1 MNLPFKYGKIIE
13 DDFFVNRNQE
23 IEYIKANIQSRINL
37 TIISPRRWGKSSLVY
52 KIARD
57 LDTENK
63 EIRFCFIDLFN
74 TRSEQEFY
82 EYFATEVLKASY
94 SKWDE
99 RIENA
104 KNFFKQLIPKFSF
117 GIDPNEQF
125 SVSFDWESV
134 AKNPQEILDLP
145 EVISK
150 AKNIQLVIC
159 LDEFQNLSFFD
170 DPLDFQKKARSAWQ
184 KHQNCSYILY
194 GSKRHMMA
202 ELFENN
208 SMPFYKFGEIMFLSK
223 INNGHWQEYIQEKFK
238 QSKKQISKEFAG
250 ILAQKVENHSY
261 FVQQL
266 ANAVWIETDK
276 KCTLNDIEEGLN
288 KLLLQYELFFNREI
302 DSLTNLQLN
311 ILKAIAMDEAELSSK
326 KTIKKYNLSSS
337 ASVNRSKEALV
348 QKEIIDIF
356 NKEIEFLDPLFKI
369 WIQKSYTKRYL

>member
-1 MNLPFKYGKIIE
+1 MNLPFKYGKIID
-13 DDFFVNRNQE
+13 DDFFVNRTEE
-23 IEYIKANIQSRINL
+23 INYIKKNIESKINL
-37 TIISPRRWGKSSLVY
+37 TLISPRRWGKSSLVS

-57 LDTENK
+57 ISKENK

-82 EYFATEVLKASY
+82 DYFATEVLKASF
-94 SKWDE
+94 SKWEE

-104 KNFFKQLIPKFSF
+104 KMFFKQILPKFSF

-125 SVSFDWESV
+125 SVSFDWESI

-145 EVISK
+145 EIISK
-150 AKNIQLVIC
+150 TKNIQLVIC

-184 KHQNCSYILY
+184 KHQNCTYILY
-194 GSKRHMMA
+194 GSKRHMMT
-202 ELFENN
+202 ELFENK
-208 SMPFYKFGEIMFLSK
+208 SMPFYKFGEILFLSK
-223 INNGHWQEYIQEKFK
+223 IDNSHWQSYIQEKFK
-238 QSKKQISKEFAG
+238 QSKKEISKEIAG

-266 ANAVWIETDK
+266 ANAVWLETNK
-276 KCTLNDIEEGLN
+276 KCTIENIDEGLN
-288 KLLLQYELFFNREI
+288 KLLLQYELFFSKEV

-311 ILKAIAMDEAELSSK
+311 ILKAMAMDEKELSSK
-326 KTIKKYNLSSS
+326 RTIKKYNLSSS

-356 NKEIEFLDPLFKI
+356 NKEVEFLDPLLKI
-369 WIQKSYTKRYL
+369 WIKKTFI

>member
-1 MNLPFKYGKIIE
+1 MNLPFKYGKIID
-13 DDFFVNRNQE
+13 DDFFVNRTEE
-23 IEYIKANIQSRINL
+23 INYIKKNIESKINL
-37 TIISPRRWGKSSLVY
+37 TLISPRRWGKSSLVS

-57 LDTENK
+57 ISKENK

-82 EYFATEVLKASY
+82 DYFATEVLKASF
-94 SKWDE
+94 SKWEE

-104 KNFFKQLIPKFSF
+104 KMFFKQILPKFSF

-125 SVSFDWESV
+125 SVSFDWESI

-145 EVISK
+145 EIISK
-150 AKNIQLVIC
+150 TKNIQLVIC

-194 GSKRHMMA
+194 GSKRHMMT
-202 ELFENN
+202 ELFENK
-208 SMPFYKFGEIMFLSK
+208 SMPFYKFGEILFLSK
-223 INNGHWQEYIQEKFK
+223 IDNSHWRSYIQEKFK
-238 QSKKQISKEFAG
+238 QSKKEISKEIAG

-266 ANAVWIETDK
+266 ANAVWLETDK
-276 KCTLNDIEEGLN
+276 KCTIENIDEGLN
-288 KLLLQYELFFNREI
+288 KLLLQYELFFSKEA

-311 ILKAIAMDEAELSSK
+311 ILKAMAMDEKELSSK
-326 KTIKKYNLSSS
+326 RTIKKYNLSSS

-356 NKEIEFLDPLFKI
+356 NKEIEFLDPLLKI
-369 WIQKSYTKRYL
+369 WIKKTYTKQL

>member
-1 MNLPFKYGKIIE
+1 MNLPFKYGKIID
-13 DDFFVNRNQE
+13 DDFFVNRTEE
-23 IEYIKANIQSRINL
+23 INYIKKNIESKINL
-37 TIISPRRWGKSSLVY
+37 TLISPRRWGKSSLVS

-57 LDTENK
+57 ISKENK

-82 EYFATEVLKASY
+82 DYFATEVLKASF
-94 SKWDE
+94 SKWEE

-104 KNFFKQLIPKFSF
+104 KMFFKQILPKFSF

-125 SVSFDWESV
+125 SVSFDWESIT
-134 AKNPQEILDLP
+134 KNPQEILDLP
-145 EVISK
+145 EIISK
-150 AKNIQLVIC
+150 TKNIQLVIC

-184 KHQNCSYILY
+184 KHQNCTYILY
-194 GSKRHMMA
+194 GSKRHMMT
-202 ELFENN
+202 ELFENK
-208 SMPFYKFGEIMFLSK
+208 SMPFYKFGEILFLSK
-223 INNGHWQEYIQEKFK
+223 IDNSHWQSYIQEKFK
-238 QSKKQISKEFAG
+238 QSKKEISKEIAG

-266 ANAVWIETDK
+266 ANAVWLETNK
-276 KCTLNDIEEGLN
+276 KCTIENIDEGLN
-288 KLLLQYELFFNREI
+288 KLLLQYELFFSKEV

-311 ILKAIAMDEAELSSK
+311 ILKAMAMDEKELSSK
-326 KTIKKYNLSSS
+326 RTIKKYNLSSS

-356 NKEIEFLDPLFKI
+356 NKEVEFLDPLLKI
-369 WIQKSYTKRYL
+369 WIKKTFI

>member
-1 MNLPFKYGKIIE
+1 MNLPFKYGKIID
-13 DDFFVNRNQE
+13 DDFFVNRTEE
-23 IEYIKANIQSRINL
+23 INYIKKNIASKINL
-37 TIISPRRWGKSSLVY
+37 TLISPRRWGKSSLVS

-57 LDTENK
+57 ISKENK

-82 EYFATEVLKASY
+82 DYFATEVLKASF
-94 SKWDE
+94 SKWEE

-104 KNFFKQLIPKFSF
+104 KMFFKQILPKFSF

-125 SVSFDWESV
+125 SVSFDWESI

-145 EVISK
+145 EIISK
-150 AKNIQLVIC
+150 TKNIQLVIC

-184 KHQNCSYILY
+184 KHQNCTYILY
-194 GSKRHMMA
+194 GSKRHMMT
-202 ELFENN
+202 ELFENK
-208 SMPFYKFGEIMFLSK
+208 SMPFYKFGEILFLSK
-223 INNGHWQEYIQEKFK
+223 IDNSHWQSYIQEKFK
-238 QSKKQISKEFAG
+238 QSKKEISKEIAG

-266 ANAVWIETDK
+266 ANAVWLETNK
-276 KCTLNDIEEGLN
+276 KCTIENIDEGLN
-288 KLLLQYELFFNREI
+288 KLLLQYELFFSKEV

-311 ILKAIAMDEAELSSK
+311 ILKAMAMDEKELSSK
-326 KTIKKYNLSSS
+326 RTIKKYNLSSS

-356 NKEIEFLDPLFKI
+356 NKEVEFLDPLLKI
-369 WIQKSYTKRYL
+369 WIKKTFT

>member
-1 MNLPFKYGKIIE
+1 MNLPFKYGKII
-13 DDFFVNRNQE
+13 DDEFFVNRTEE
-23 IEYIKANIQSRINL
+23 INYIKKNIESRINL
-37 TIISPRRWGKSSLVY
+37 TLISPRRWGKSSLVS

-57 LDTENK
+57 LSKENK

-82 EYFATEVLKASY
+82 DYFATEVLKASF
-94 SKWDE
+94 SKWEE

-104 KNFFKQLIPKFSF
+104 KTFFKQILPKFSF

-125 SVSFDWESV
+125 SVTFDWDSI

-145 EVISK
+145 EIISK
-150 AKNIQLVIC
+150 TKNIQLVIC
-159 LDEFQNLSFFD
+159 LDEFQNLSFFN

-184 KHQNCSYILY
+184 NHQNCAYILY
-194 GSKRHMMA
+194 GSKRHMMT
-202 ELFENN
+202 ELFENK
-208 SMPFYKFGEIMFLSK
+208 SMPFYKFGEILFLSK
-223 INNGHWQEYIQEKFK
+223 IDNFHWQSYIQKKFK
-238 QSKKQISKEFAG
+238 QSKKEISIELAG

-266 ANAVWIETDK
+266 ANAVWLETDQ
-276 KCTLNDIEEGLN
+276 KCTIKNIEDGLN
-288 KLLLQYELFFNREI
+288 KLLLQYELFFSKEI

-311 ILKAIAMDEAELSSK
+311 ILKAIAMEETELSSK
-326 KTIKKYNLSSS
+326 STIKKYNLSSS

-356 NKEIEFLDPLFKI
+356 NKEIEFLDPLLKI
-369 WIQKSYTKRYL
+369 WIKKTYTKQ

>member
-1 MNLPFKYGKIIE
+1 MNLPFKYGKIID
-13 DDFFVNRNQE
+13 DDFFVNRTEE
-23 IEYIKANIQSRINL
+23 INYIKKNIESKINL
-37 TIISPRRWGKSSLVY
+37 TLISPRRWGKSSLVS

-57 LDTENK
+57 ISKENK

-82 EYFATEVLKASY
+82 DYFATEVLKASF
-94 SKWDE
+94 SKWEE

-104 KNFFKQLIPKFSF
+104 KMFFKQILPKFSF

-125 SVSFDWESV
+125 SVSFDWESI

-145 EVISK
+145 EIISK
-150 AKNIQLVIC
+150 TKNIQLVIC

-194 GSKRHMMA
+194 GSKRHMMT
-202 ELFENN
+202 ELFENK
-208 SMPFYKFGEIMFLSK
+208 SMPFYKFGEILFLSK
-223 INNGHWQEYIQEKFK
+223 IDNSHWRSYIQEKFK
-238 QSKKQISKEFAG
+238 QSKKEISKEIAG

-266 ANAVWIETDK
+266 ANAVWLETDK
-276 KCTLNDIEEGLN
+276 KCTIENIDEGLN
-288 KLLLQYELFFNREI
+288 KLLLQYELFFSKEV

-311 ILKAIAMDEAELSSK
+311 ILKAMAMDEKELSSK
-326 KTIKKYNLSSS
+326 RTIKKYNLSSS

-356 NKEIEFLDPLFKI
+356 NKEIEFLDPLLKI
-369 WIQKSYTKRYL
+369 WIKKTYTKQL

>member
-1 MNLPFKYGKIIE
+1 MNLPFKYGKIID
-13 DDFFVNRNQE
+13 DDFFVNRTEE
-23 IEYIKANIQSRINL
+23 INYIKKNIESKINL
-37 TIISPRRWGKSSLVY
+37 TLISPRRWGKSSLVS

-57 LDTENK
+57 ISKENK

-74 TRSEQEFY
+74 TRSEHEFY
-82 EYFATEVLKASY
+82 DYFATEVLKASF
-94 SKWDE
+94 SKWEE

-104 KNFFKQLIPKFSF
+104 KMFFKQILPKFSF

-125 SVSFDWESV
+125 SVSFDWESI

-145 EVISK
+145 EIISK
-150 AKNIQLVIC
+150 TKNIQLVIC

-194 GSKRHMMA
+194 GSKRHMMT
-202 ELFENN
+202 ELFENK
-208 SMPFYKFGEIMFLSK
+208 SMPFYKFGEILFLSK
-223 INNGHWQEYIQEKFK
+223 IDNSHWQSYIQEKFK
-238 QSKKQISKEFAG
+238 QSKKEISKEIAG

-266 ANAVWIETDK
+266 ANAVWLETNK
-276 KCTLNDIEEGLN
+276 KCTIENIDEGLN
-288 KLLLQYELFFNREI
+288 KLLLQYELFFSKEA

-311 ILKAIAMDEAELSSK
+311 ILKAIAMDEKELSSK
-326 KTIKKYNLSSS
+326 RTIKKYNLSSS

-356 NKEIEFLDPLFKI
+356 NKEIEFLDPLLKI
-369 WIQKSYTKRYL
+369 WIKKIFTKQL

>member
-1 MNLPFKYGKIIE
+1 MNLPFKYGKIID
-13 DDFFVNRNQE
+13 DDFFVNRTEE
-23 IEYIKANIQSRINL
+23 INYIKKNIESKINL
-37 TIISPRRWGKSSLVY
+37 TLISPRRWGKSSLVS

-57 LDTENK
+57 ISKENK

-74 TRSEQEFY
+74 TRSEHEFY
-82 EYFATEVLKASY
+82 DYFATEVLKASF
-94 SKWDE
+94 SKWEE

-104 KNFFKQLIPKFSF
+104 KMFFKQILPKFSF

-125 SVSFDWESV
+125 SVSFDWESI

-145 EVISK
+145 EIISK
-150 AKNIQLVIC
+150 TKNIQLVIC

-184 KHQNCSYILY
+184 KHQNCTYILY
-194 GSKRHMMA
+194 GSKRHMMT
-202 ELFENN
+202 ELFENK
-208 SMPFYKFGEIMFLSK
+208 SMPFYKFGEILFLSK
-223 INNGHWQEYIQEKFK
+223 IDNSHWQSYIQEKFK
-238 QSKKQISKEFAG
+238 QSKKEISKEIAG

-266 ANAVWIETDK
+266 ANAVWLETNK
-276 KCTLNDIEEGLN
+276 KCTIENIDEGLN
-288 KLLLQYELFFNREI
+288 KLLLQYELFFSKEA

-311 ILKAIAMDEAELSSK
+311 ILKAIAMDEKELSSK
-326 KTIKKYNLSSS
+326 RTIKKYNLSSS

-356 NKEIEFLDPLFKI
+356 NKEIEFLDPLLKI
-369 WIQKSYTKRYL
+369 WIKKIFTKQL

>member
-1 MNLPFKYGKIIE
+1 MNLPFKYGKIID
-13 DDFFVNRNQE
+13 DDFFVNRTEE
-23 IEYIKANIQSRINL
+23 INYIKKNIESKINL
-37 TIISPRRWGKSSLVY
+37 TLISPRRWGKSSLVS

-57 LDTENK
+57 ISKENK

-74 TRSEQEFY
+74 TRSEHEFY
-82 EYFATEVLKASY
+82 DYFATEVLKASF
-94 SKWDE
+94 SKWEE

-104 KNFFKQLIPKFSF
+104 KMFFKQILPKFSF

-125 SVSFDWESV
+125 SVSFDWESI

-145 EVISK
+145 EIISK
-150 AKNIQLVIC
+150 TKNIQLVIC

-184 KHQNCSYILY
+184 KHQNCTYILY
-194 GSKRHMMA
+194 GSKRHMMT
-202 ELFENN
+202 ELFENK
-208 SMPFYKFGEIMFLSK
+208 SMPFYKFGEILFLSK
-223 INNGHWQEYIQEKFK
+223 IDNSHWQSYIQEKFK
-238 QSKKQISKEFAG
+238 QSKKEISKEIAG

-266 ANAVWIETDK
+266 ANAVWLETNK
-276 KCTLNDIEEGLN
+276 KCTIENIDEGLN
-288 KLLLQYELFFNREI
+288 KLLLQYELFFSKEA

-311 ILKAIAMDEAELSSK
+311 ILKAIAMDEKELSSK
-326 KTIKKYNLSSS
+326 RTIKKYNLSSS

-356 NKEIEFLDPLFKI
+356 NKEIEFIDPLLKI
-369 WIQKSYTKRYL
+369 WIKKIFTKQL

>member
-1 MNLPFKYGKIIE
+1 MNLPFKYGKIID
-13 DDFFVNRNQE
+13 DDFFVNRTEE
-23 IEYIKANIQSRINL
+23 INYIKKNIASKINL
-37 TIISPRRWGKSSLVY
+37 TLISPRRWGKSSLVS

-57 LDTENK
+57 ISKENK

-82 EYFATEVLKASY
+82 DYFATEVLKASF
-94 SKWDE
+94 SKWEE

-104 KNFFKQLIPKFSF
+104 KMFFKQILPKFSF

-125 SVSFDWESV
+125 SVSFDWESI

-145 EVISK
+145 EIISK
-150 AKNIQLVIC
+150 TKNIQLVIC

-194 GSKRHMMA
+194 GSKRHMMT
-202 ELFENN
+202 ELFENK
-208 SMPFYKFGEIMFLSK
+208 SMPFYKFGEILFLSK
-223 INNGHWQEYIQEKFK
+223 IDNSHWQSYIQEKFK
-238 QSKKQISKEFAG
+238 QSKKEISKEIAG

-266 ANAVWIETDK
+266 ANAVWLETNK
-276 KCTLNDIEEGLN
+276 KCTIENIDEGLN
-288 KLLLQYELFFNREI
+288 KLLLQYELFFSKEV

-311 ILKAIAMDEAELSSK
+311 ILKAMAMDEKELSSK
-326 KTIKKYNLSSS
+326 RTIKKYNLSSS

-356 NKEIEFLDPLFKI
+356 NKEIEFLDPLLKI
-369 WIQKSYTKRYL
+369 WIKKTYTKQL

>member
-1 MNLPFKYGKIIE
+1 MNLPFKYGKIID
-13 DDFFVNRNQE
+13 DDFFVNRTEE
-23 IEYIKANIQSRINL
+23 INYIKRNIASKINL
-37 TIISPRRWGKSSLVY
+37 TLISPRRWGKSSLVS

-57 LDTENK
+57 ISKENK

-82 EYFATEVLKASY
+82 DYFATEVLKASF
-94 SKWDE
+94 SKWEE

-104 KNFFKQLIPKFSF
+104 KMFFKQILPKFSF

-125 SVSFDWESV
+125 SVSFDWESI

-145 EVISK
+145 EIISK
-150 AKNIQLVIC
+150 TKNIQLVIC

-194 GSKRHMMA
+194 GSKRHMMT
-202 ELFENN
+202 ELFENK
-208 SMPFYKFGEIMFLSK
+208 SMPFYKFGEILFLSK
-223 INNGHWQEYIQEKFK
+223 IDNSHWQSYIQEKFK
-238 QSKKQISKEFAG
+238 QSKKEISKEIAG

-266 ANAVWIETDK
+266 ANAVWLETNK
-276 KCTLNDIEEGLN
+276 KCTIENIDEGLN
-288 KLLLQYELFFNREI
+288 KLLLQYELFFSKEV

-311 ILKAIAMDEAELSSK
+311 ILKAMAMDEKELSSK
-326 KTIKKYNLSSS
+326 RTIKKYNLSSS

-356 NKEIEFLDPLFKI
+356 NKEIEFLDPLLKI
-369 WIQKSYTKRYL
+369 WIKKTYTKQL

>member
-1 MNLPFKYGKIIE
+1 MNLPFKYGKIID
-13 DDFFVNRNQE
+13 DDFFVNRTEE
-23 IEYIKANIQSRINL
+23 INYIKKNIESKINL
-37 TIISPRRWGKSSLVY
+37 TLISPRRWGKSSLVS

-57 LDTENK
+57 ISKENK

-82 EYFATEVLKASY
+82 DYFATEVLKASF
-94 SKWDE
+94 SKWEE

-104 KNFFKQLIPKFSF
+104 KMFFKQILPKFSF

-125 SVSFDWESV
+125 SVSFDWESI

-145 EVISK
+145 EIISK
-150 AKNIQLVIC
+150 TKNIQLVIC

-170 DPLDFQKKARSAWQ
+170 DPLDFQKKALSAWQ

-194 GSKRHMMA
+194 GSKRHMMT
-202 ELFENN
+202 ELFENK
-208 SMPFYKFGEIMFLSK
+208 SMPFYKFGEILFLSK
-223 INNGHWQEYIQEKFK
+223 IDNSHWRSYIQEKFR
-238 QSKKQISKEFAG
+238 QSKKEISKEIAG

-266 ANAVWIETDK
+266 ANAVWLETNK
-276 KCTLNDIEEGLN
+276 KCTIENIDEGLN
-288 KLLLQYELFFNREI
+288 KLLLQYELFFSKEA

-311 ILKAIAMDEAELSSK
+311 ILKAMAMDEKELSSK
-326 KTIKKYNLSSS
+326 RTIKKYNLSSS

-356 NKEIEFLDPLFKI
+356 NKEIEFLDPLLKI
-369 WIQKSYTKRYL
+369 WIKKLFTKQL

>member
-1 MNLPFKYGKIIE
+1 MNLPFKYGKIID
-13 DDFFVNRNQE
+13 DDFFVNRTEE
-23 IEYIKANIQSRINL
+23 INYIKKNIESKINL
-37 TIISPRRWGKSSLVY
+37 TLISPRRWGKSSLVS

-57 LDTENK
+57 ISKENK

-82 EYFATEVLKASY
+82 DYFATEVLKASF
-94 SKWDE
+94 SKWEE

-104 KNFFKQLIPKFSF
+104 KMFFKQILPKFSF

-125 SVSFDWESV
+125 SVSFDWESI

-145 EVISK
+145 EIISK
-150 AKNIQLVIC
+150 TKNIQLVIC

-194 GSKRHMMA
+194 GSKRHMMT
-202 ELFENN
+202 ELFENK
-208 SMPFYKFGEIMFLSK
+208 SMPFYKFGEILFLSK
-223 INNGHWQEYIQEKFK
+223 IDNSHWQSYIQEKFK
-238 QSKKQISKEFAG
+238 QSKKEIPKEIAG

-266 ANAVWIETDK
+266 ANAVWLETNK
-276 KCTLNDIEEGLN
+276 KCTIENIDEGLN
-288 KLLLQYELFFNREI
+288 KLLLQYELFFSKEI

-311 ILKAIAMDEAELSSK
+311 ILKAIAMDEKELSSK
-326 KTIKKYNLSSS
+326 RTIKKYNLSSS

-356 NKEIEFLDPLFKI
+356 NKEIEFLDPLLKI
-369 WIQKSYTKRYL
+369 WIKKIFTKQL